1 MISYQLFKQRQ
12 ELKELEFISNIDITV
27 MTFIQEQ
34 ITNPVLDF
42 IMPTI
47 SFMGNLGLVWV
58 FIIILLLC
66 RRQTRHLGIAV
77 LAAILLGQLIGELLL
92 KNIVGRARPFMDFP
106 EIQLI
111 IEAPKTFSFP
121 SGHSASSFAA
131 AVVLSRL
138 GKAEGIAAFIIAAL
152 IAFSRLYLSVHY
164 FTDIL
169 AGIMLGLLC
178 AFAVLK
184 FCDKKEIPLILK

>member
-1 MISYQLFKQRQ
+1 MES
-12 ELKELEFISNIDITV
+12 LEFISSIDITV
-27 MTFIQEQ
+27 MKFIQEQ

-42 IMPTI
+42 IMPKI
-47 SFMGNLGLVWV
+47 SFMGNIGLIWM
-58 FIIILLLC
+58 IIIIVLVC
-66 RRQTRHLGIAV
+66 RRQTRNIGIAA

-92 KNIVGRARPFMDFP
+92 KNIVCRARPFMDFP
-106 EIQLI
+106 EIQMLI
-111 IEAPKTFSFP
+111 NAPKTFSFP

-131 AVVLSRL
+131 ALVLSRL
-138 GKAEGIAAFIIAAL
+138 GKTKGLAVFIIAAL

-169 AGIMLGLLC
+169 AGIALGLLC

-184 FCDKKEIPLILK
+184 FCDKRGIPLKIN